1 MQVLGYGSLRCVMVD
16 LPGKY
21 VERLAILSH
30 ARMRR
35 FCCLHCREVKI
46 ASIIARKEI
55 R

>member
-21 VERLAILSH
+21 VERLAILLH

-35 FCCLHCREVKI
+35 FCCLRCREVKI
-46 ASIIARKEI
+46 ASIIARNEI